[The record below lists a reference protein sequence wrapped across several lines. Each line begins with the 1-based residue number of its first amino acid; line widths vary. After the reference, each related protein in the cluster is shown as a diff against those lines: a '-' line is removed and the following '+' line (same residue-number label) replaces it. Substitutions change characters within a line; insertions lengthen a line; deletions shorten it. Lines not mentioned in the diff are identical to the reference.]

1 LLAAISAFFASIFW
15 RYSSAG
21 MFGPNP
27 PMALTSVETALRAA
41 RAGAAT
47 GRAATEETK
56 EREDI
61 VRARVVE

>member
-1 LLAAISAFFASIFW
+1 
-15 RYSSAG
+15 
-21 MFGPNP
+21 
-27 PMALTSVETALRAA
+27 VETALRAA

-47 GRAATEETK
+47 GRAATEEAK